1 MRLQSLKSLC
11 LGKKKKKAA
20 HERVSTL
27 LVRCALSSCYSQG
40 LPNSAYSKA
49 DENDPLYQLGSDLSN

>member
-1 MRLQSLKSLC
+1 MF
-11 LGKKKKKAA
+11 GGKKKKAA